1 MQRSN
6 RKNAAGKPRKRILLV
21 NREFQ
26 GRYVFYAVFLG
37 VISTLSTGFIILFP
51 LYVFEILSI
60 PRFLPTPF
68 LLGMVVVALINILI
82 IAIVTFLITHKI
94 AGPLYALV
102 RNIKEVERG
111 NWTAVLK
118 FREGDELLYVARNFN
133 GMLESLV
140 KNAKEDLSLCM
151 QLESRITAMKVANTL
166 SESEH
171 SKLQELIQRL
181 QGGLQS
187 RLNGGIGLNL

>member
-1 MQRSN
+1 
-6 RKNAAGKPRKRILLV
+6 
-21 NREFQ
+21 
-26 GRYVFYAVFLG
+26 
-37 VISTLSTGFIILFP
+37 
-51 LYVFEILSI
+51 
-60 PRFLPTPF
+60 
-68 LLGMVVVALINILI
+68 MVVVALINILI

-140 KNAKEDLSLCM
+140 KNAKDDLSLCM

-166 SESEH
+166 SDSEH
-171 SKLQELIQRL
+171 AKLQELIQRL